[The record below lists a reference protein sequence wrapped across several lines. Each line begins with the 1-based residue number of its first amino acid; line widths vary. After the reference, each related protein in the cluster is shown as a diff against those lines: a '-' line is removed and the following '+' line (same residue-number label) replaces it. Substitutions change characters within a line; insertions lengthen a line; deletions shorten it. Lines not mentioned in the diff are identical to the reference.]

1 MRAFAGAVPFS
12 VRATISRRRR
22 DAAWTATPAHGLNP
36 ITIVWSPAAADR
48 FDAARRFLAGRGP
61 AAECLAVGESRGAV
75 DDLAR
80 EVAARAGAV
89 FGLHR
94 VSVRQL
100 AAQLAGPELAR
111 RGCAPGTGLNIE
123 AIAARAAFEERR
135 DGALG
140 YLGEVARL
148 RSFARTLAATLQAL
162 RCSGVD
168 TARVAEAGGAGGE
181 LAALAARYEAQL
193 AQARLVD
200 APGVLRTAAAA
211 AGGGAGPPCGLP
223 LLLLDVAI
231 HDDAVRALVAAL
243 AARAPR
249 VLATVPAGD
258 RRTRAAL
265 ERLPGARVEEPG
277 PADPARS
284 LDRIRRYLFTADAPP
299 PPAAGPAGEAA
310 GSAHTAAARDAG
322 DVAFFSAPGEGRE
335 CVEIARRLLQES
347 ARGVRFDRMAVL
359 VRAADVYAGHLET
372 ALSRAGVPAWFAR
385 GTRLPDPSGRAFL
398 ALLAC
403 AAEGLSARRFSEYLS
418 LAQVPAP
425 AAGGVPPAGPGSWT
439 PPANA
444 DEVLPG
450 PALPAQPSLFDA
462 PRPEPAAPPDSDERP
477 VVEGSLRAPWKW
489 DRLLVESAVIG
500 GLARWQRRLDGLAR
514 ELALRREECARED
527 PDSPRLRAI
536 DRDRRNLRHL
546 MHFALPVIEHLAGLP
561 DESPWA
567 AWLEALEALAPRV
580 LVHPERVL
588 AVLAEL
594 RPMAQ
599 VGPVALGEV
608 RDVLSERLTELRDDP
623 PPRRY
628 GQVFVGR
635 PEQARGRV
643 FDVIFVPGLAE
654 RVFPHKQ
661 RQDPLL
667 LDEARRA
674 LNASAGDDAL
684 GLETQDDRA
693 RGERLLLQ
701 LAVGAARQRLCLS
714 YPRLHASESR
724 PRVPSF
730 YALDIERAR
739 VGRVPDL
746 EDLKRAA
753 DDSAG
758 ARLAWPAPADPA
770 QAVDDTEH
778 DLAVLGPLL
787 RGAPGRAQG
796 RARYLLK
803 LNPGLHRSL
812 VTRWARWK
820 RPWSRYDGLYG
831 LQPDSVAALAGYRP
845 GQRPYSVS
853 ALQRFAACPYQFL
866 LSAVLRLQPREES
879 QPLERMDPLTRGRLF
894 HEVQAELVRALRA
907 REALPVTPPRLPAAE
922 AVLDATLDEVAARYR
937 EELAPAIDRVWTDEV
952 ESMRTDLRGWLH
964 HVADEGGEWTP
975 LFAELGFGLP
985 AGGGRDAASVPEPV
999 RLDGKWLLRGV
1010 VDLIEAGAGPAAG
1023 APLRVTDHKT
1033 GKNRH
1038 RRELVVGRGE
1048 VLQPVLYGLAVEQAL
1063 RRPVETSRLFFCTLD
1078 GMFTTR
1084 PVQLGESQ
1092 RRQGLEVIEVIDR
1105 ALEAGALL
1113 PAPREGACRWCDFRP
1128 VCGPWEET
1136 RVGRKDPA
1144 RLADLEALRRM
1155 P

>member
-1 MRAFAGAVPFS
+1 M
-12 VRATISRRRR
+12 
-22 DAAWTATPAHGLNP
+22 TASPAHGLNP

-48 FDAARRFLAGRGP
+48 LAAAQRFLAGCGP

-80 EVAARAGAV
+80 EVAAGAGAV

-94 VSVRQL
+94 FSLRQL
-100 AAQLAGPELAR
+100 AAQLAGPALAR
-111 RGCAPGTGLNIE
+111 RGWAPATGLNIE
-123 AIAARAAFEERR
+123 AIAARAAFEERE
-135 DGALG
+135 DGTLA

-148 RSFARTLAATLQAL
+148 RSFARTLAATLQDL
-162 RCSGVD
+162 RCSAVD
-168 TARVAEAGGAGGE
+168 PVPVAGGVGGE
-181 LAALAARYEAQL
+181 LAALAGRYDAQL

-200 APGVLRTAAAA
+200 AAGLLKTAAAVA
-211 AGGGAGPPCGLP
+211 AGGAGPPCGIP

-243 AARAPR
+243 AARAPS

-277 PADPARS
+277 ASDPSGS
-284 LDRIRRYLFTADAPP
+284 LDRVRRYLFTADAPS
-299 PPAAGPAGEAA
+299 PPAAPPPGETAG
-310 GSAHTAAARDAG
+310 
-322 DVAFFSAPGEGRE
+322 VAFFSAPGEGRE
-335 CVEIARRLLQES
+335 CVEIARRILQES
-347 ARGVRFDRMAVL
+347 ARGVRLDRMAIL
-359 VRAADVYAGHLET
+359 VRAPDVYAGHLET
-372 ALSRAGVPAWFAR
+372 ALSRANVPAWFAR
-385 GTRLPDPSGRAFL
+385 GTRLPDPSGRALL

-403 AAEGLSARRFSEYLS
+403 AAERLSARRFSEYLS

-425 AAGGVPPAGPGSWT
+425 EASGAPPAGRGSWT

-444 DEVLPG
+444 AEVLPA
-450 PALPAQPSLFDA
+450 PALPAQPSLFDG
-462 PRPEPAAPPDSDERP
+462 PRPEPEEPPDSDERP

-500 GLARWQRRLDGLAR
+500 GLPRWRRRLDGLAR

-527 PDSPRLRAI
+527 PESPRLRAI

-546 MHFALPVIEHLAGLP
+546 MHFALPVIERLARLP
-561 DESPWA
+561 DQAPWA
-567 AWLEALEALAPRV
+567 AWLEALEALAPSV
-580 LVHPERVL
+580 LARPERVL
-588 AVLAEL
+588 AVLGEL
-594 RPMAQ
+594 RPMAE
-599 VGPVALGEV
+599 VGPVTLGEV

-628 GQVFVGR
+628 GQVFVSR
-635 PEQARGRV
+635 PEQVRGRV

-654 RVFPHKQ
+654 RIFPHKQ

-667 LDEARRA
+667 LDAARRA
-674 LNASAGDDAL
+674 LNASTGDDTL
-684 GLETQDDRA
+684 GLQTQDDRA
-693 RGERLLLQ
+693 GGERLLLR
-701 LAVGAARQRLCLS
+701 LAVGAARRRLCLS

-739 VGRVPDL
+739 VGQVPDFEGL
-746 EDLKRAA
+746 ERAA
-753 DDSAG
+753 YASAG

-770 QAVDDTEH
+770 EAVDDTEH

-787 RGAPGRAQG
+787 HGAPGKAKG

-803 LNPGLHRSL
+803 LNRGLHRSL

-831 LQPDSVAALAGYRP
+831 LQPDSVAALAAYRP
-845 GQRPYSVS
+845 GRRPYSVS

-866 LSAVLRLQPREES
+866 LSALLRLQPREAS
-879 QPLERMDPLTRGRLF
+879 HPLERMDPLTRGRLF
-894 HEVQAELVRALRA
+894 HEVQAELVRALGA
-907 REALPVTPPRLPAAE
+907 RDALPVTPPRLPEAE

-937 EELAPAIDRVWTDEV
+937 EELAPAIDRVWVDEV
-952 ESMRTDLRGWLH
+952 ESMRTDLKGWLH

-975 LFAELGFGLP
+975 LFAEFGFGLP
-985 AGGGRDAASVPEPV
+985 AGDGRDPASVQEPV

-1010 VDLIEAGAGPAAG
+1010 VDLIEAGAGPASG

-1038 RRELVVGRGE
+1038 RAELVVGRGE

-1063 RRPVETSRLFFCTLD
+1063 GRPVETSRLFFCTVD

-1105 ALEAGALL
+1105 ALETGALL
-1113 PAPREGACRWCDFRP
+1113 PAPREGACRWCDYRP

-1136 RVGRKDPA
+1136 RVGRKDA
-1144 RLADLEALRRM
+1144 SRLADLEALRRL

>member
-1 MRAFAGAVPFS
+1 M
-12 VRATISRRRR
+12 
-22 DAAWTATPAHGLNP
+22 
-36 ITIVWSPAAADR
+36 
-48 FDAARRFLAGRGP
+48 
-61 AAECLAVGESRGAV
+61 GESRGAV

-80 EVAARAGAV
+80 EVATRAGAV

-94 VSVRQL
+94 FGVRQL
-100 AAQLAGPELAR
+100 AAQLAGPALAR

-123 AIAARAAFEERR
+123 AIAARAAFEERE
-135 DGALG
+135 GGTLA
-140 YLGEVARL
+140 YLGGVARL
-148 RSFARTLAATLQAL
+148 RSFARTLAATLQDL

-168 TARVAEAGGAGGE
+168 PVRLAAAGGVGGE
-181 LAALAARYEAQL
+181 LAALAGRYDAQL
-193 AQARLVD
+193 EQARLVD
-200 APGVLRTAAAA
+200 TAGLLRTAAAA
-211 AGGGAGPPCGLP
+211 AGGGAGPPCGIP

-231 HDDAVRALVAAL
+231 HDDAVRVLVAAL
-243 AARAPR
+243 AARAPS

-277 PADPARS
+277 PSDPTRS
-284 LDRIRRYLFTADAPP
+284 LDRVRRYLFTADAPSL
-299 PPAAGPAGEAA
+299 PAAAPAGEA
-310 GSAHTAAARDAG
+310 G
-322 DVAFFSAPGEGRE
+322 DVTFFSAPGEGRE
-335 CVEIARRLLQES
+335 CVEIARRILQES
-347 ARGVRFDRMAVL
+347 RRGVRLDRMAIL
-359 VRAADVYAGHLET
+359 VRAVDVYAGHLEA
-372 ALSRAGVPAWFAR
+372 ALSRANVPAWFGR
-385 GTRLPDPSGRAFL
+385 GTRLPDPSGRALL

-403 AAEGLSARRFSEYLS
+403 AAERLSARRFSEYLS
-418 LAQVPAP
+418 LAQVPTPEASG
-425 AAGGVPPAGPGSWT
+425 APPAGRGSWT

-444 DEVLPG
+444 EEVLPD
-450 PALPAQPSLFDA
+450 PALPEQPSLFDG
-462 PRPEPAAPPDSDERP
+462 PRPEPEEYLDSDERP

-500 GLARWQRRLDGLAR
+500 GLGRWRRRLAGLAR

-527 PDSPRLRAI
+527 PESPRLRAI

-546 MHFALPVIEHLAGLP
+546 KRFALPVIERLARLP
-561 DESPWA
+561 DEAPWA
-567 AWLEALEALAPRV
+567 AWLEALEALAPMV
-580 LVHPERVL
+580 LARPEGVL

-635 PEQARGRV
+635 PEQVRGRV

-654 RVFPHKQ
+654 RIFPHKQ

-667 LDEARRA
+667 LDDVRRA

-684 GLETQDDRA
+684 GLQTQDDRA
-693 RGERLLLQ
+693 GAERLLLQ

-739 VGRVPDL
+739 VGQVPDFEGL
-746 EDLKRAA
+746 ERAA
-753 DDSAG
+753 YAGAG
-758 ARLAWPAPADPA
+758 ARLAWPAPADPG

-787 RGAPGRAQG
+787 HGAPGKAKG

-803 LNPGLHRSL
+803 LNAGLHRSL

-820 RPWSRYDGLYG
+820 RPWSRYDGLYD
-831 LQPDSVAALAGYRP
+831 LEPDSVAALAAYRP
-845 GQRPYSVS
+845 GQKPYSVS

-866 LSAVLRLQPREES
+866 LSAVFRLQPREES
-879 QPLERMDPLTRGRLF
+879 QPLERLDPLTRGRLF

-907 REALPVTPPRLPAAE
+907 REALPVTRPRLPEAE
-922 AVLDATLDEVAARYR
+922 ALLDATLDEVAARYR
-937 EELAPAIDRVWTDEV
+937 EELAPAIERVWADEV

-975 LFAELGFGLP
+975 LFAEFGFGLP
-985 AGGGRDAASVPEPV
+985 AGAGRDPASVPEPV
-999 RLDGKWLLRGV
+999 RLDGKWLLHGV
-1010 VDLIEAGAGPAAG
+1010 VDLIEAGAGPASG

-1038 RRELVVGRGE
+1038 REELVVGRGE

-1063 RRPVETSRLFFCTLD
+1063 RRPVGTSRLFFCTVD

-1092 RRQGLEVIEVIDR
+1092 RRQGLEVIEVVDR
-1105 ALEAGALL
+1105 ALETGALL

-1144 RLADLEALRRM
+1144 KLADLEALRRM

>member
-1 MRAFAGAVPFS
+1 M
-12 VRATISRRRR
+12 
-22 DAAWTATPAHGLNP
+22 NP
-36 ITIVWSPAAADR
+36 ITIVWSPAAAVR
-48 FDAARRFLAGRGP
+48 LDAAQRFVAGRGP

-80 EVAARAGAV
+80 EVATRAGAV

-94 VSVRQL
+94 FSVRQL

-111 RGCAPGTGLNIE
+111 RGSAPGTGLNIE
-123 AIAARAAFEERR
+123 AIAARAAFEERQ
-135 DGALG
+135 DGSLG

-148 RSFARTLAATLQAL
+148 RSFARTLAATLQDL

-168 TARVAEAGGAGGE
+168 PVRAAGAGDE

-200 APGVLRTAAAA
+200 APGLLRTAAAA
-211 AGGGAGPPCGLP
+211 AGGCAGSPCGMP

-243 AARAPR
+243 AARAPSA
-249 VLATVPAGD
+249 LATVPAGD

-277 PADPARS
+277 PLDLARP
-284 LDRIRRYLFTADAPP
+284 LDRVRRYLFTADAPS
-299 PPAAGPAGEAA
+299 PPAAPPAG
-310 GSAHTAAARDAG
+310 GAG
-322 DVAFFSAPGEGRE
+322 DVTFFSAPGEGRE
-335 CVEIARRLLQES
+335 CVEIARRILQES
-347 ARGVRFDRMAVL
+347 ARGVRLDRMAIL

-372 ALSRAGVPAWFAR
+372 ALSRAGIPAWFTR

-403 AAEGLSARRFSEYLS
+403 AAERLSARRFSEYLS

-425 AAGGVPPAGPGSWT
+425 AAGGAPPAAPGSWT

-444 DEVLPG
+444 EEVLPG
-450 PALPAQPSLFDA
+450 PALPEQPSLFDA
-462 PRPEPAAPPDSDERP
+462 PPPEPEAPPDSDERP

-500 GLARWQRRLDGLAR
+500 GLARWRRRLDGLAR

-527 PDSPRLRAI
+527 PESPRLRAI

-561 DESPWA
+561 DEARWA
-567 AWLEALEALAPRV
+567 VWLEALEGLAPRV
-580 LVHPERVL
+580 LAHPERVL

-599 VGPVALGEV
+599 VGPVALPEV

-635 PEQARGRV
+635 PDQVRGRV

-654 RVFPHKQ
+654 RIFPHKQ

-667 LDEARRA
+667 LDAARRA
-674 LNASAGDDAL
+674 LNADAGDDAL

-701 LAVGAARQRLCLS
+701 LAVGAARRRLCLS

-746 EDLKRAA
+746 EDLKREA
-753 DDSAG
+753 DASAG
-758 ARLAWPAPADPA
+758 ARLAWPAPVDPA

-787 RGAPGRAQG
+787 HGAPGKAQG

-894 HEVQAELVRALRA
+894 HEVQADLVRALRG
-907 REALPVTPPRLPAAE
+907 REALPVTPPRLPEAE

-937 EELAPAIDRVWTDEV
+937 EELAPAIPRVWTDEV

-975 LFAELGFGLP
+975 LFAEFGFGLP
-985 AGGGRDAASVPEPV
+985 AGGGRDAASVAEPV

-1010 VDLIEAGAGPAAG
+1010 VDLIEAGAGPAPA

-1038 RRELVVGRGE
+1038 RQELVVGRGE

-1063 RRPVETSRLFFCTLD
+1063 RRPVATSRLYFCTLD

-1084 PVQLGESQ
+1084 PVQLGESE

-1113 PAPREGACRWCDFRP
+1113 PAPREGACRWCDFRA

>member
-1 MRAFAGAVPFS
+1 M
-12 VRATISRRRR
+12 
-22 DAAWTATPAHGLNP
+22 NP
-36 ITIVWSPAAADR
+36 IVIVWSPAAAVR
-48 FDAARRFLAGRGP
+48 LDAAQRFLAGRGP

-94 VSVRQL
+94 FSLRQL
-100 AAQLAGPELAR
+100 AAQLAGPALAR
-111 RGCAPGTGLNIE
+111 RGRAPATGLNLE
-123 AIAARAAFEERR
+123 AIAARAAFEERE
-135 DGALG
+135 DGTLG

-148 RSFARTLAATLQAL
+148 RSFARTLAATLQDL
-162 RCSGVD
+162 RCAGVD
-168 TARVAEAGGAGGE
+168 PFRVAGAGAGGGE
-181 LAALAARYEAQL
+181 LAALAARYDAQL

-200 APGVLRTAAAA
+200 TAGLLETAAAA
-211 AGGGAGPPCGLP
+211 AAGGAGPPCGLP
-223 LLLLDVAI
+223 LLLLDVAV

-277 PADPARS
+277 AADLSGP
-284 LDRIRRYLFTADAPP
+284 LDRVRRYLFTADAPP
-299 PPAAGPAGEAA
+299 PPAARPAG
-310 GSAHTAAARDAG
+310 DAG
-322 DVAFFSAPGEGRE
+322 AVAFFSAPGEGRE
-335 CVEIARRLLQES
+335 CVEIARRILQEA
-347 ARGVRFDRMAVL
+347 ARGVRLDRMAIL

-372 ALSRAGVPAWFAR
+372 ALGRANVPAWFAR
-385 GTRLPDPSGRAFL
+385 GTRLPDPSGRALL

-403 AAEGLSARRFSEYLS
+403 AGEGLSARRFSEYLS

-425 AAGGVPPAGPGSWT
+425 EANGAPPADRGRWT

-444 DEVLPG
+444 DEVLPA
-450 PALPAQPSLFDA
+450 PALPAQLSLLDGPASA
-462 PRPEPAAPPDSDERP
+462 PEAPPDSDERP

-500 GLARWQRRLDGLAR
+500 GLERWQRRLDGLAR

-527 PDSPRLRAI
+527 PESPRLRAI

-546 MHFALPVIEHLAGLP
+546 MHFALPVIERLAQLP
-561 DESPWA
+561 DEAPWA
-567 AWLEALEALAPRV
+567 VWLAALGALAPRV
-580 LVHPERVL
+580 LARPERVL
-588 AVLAEL
+588 AVLGEL
-594 RPMAQ
+594 QPMAQ
-599 VGPVALGEV
+599 VGPVTLGEV
-608 RDVLSERLTELRDDP
+608 RDVLSERLAELRDDP

-635 PEQARGRV
+635 PEQVRGRV
-643 FDVIFVPGLAE
+643 FDVVFVPGLAE
-654 RVFPHKQ
+654 RIFPHKQ

-667 LDEARRA
+667 LDAARRA
-674 LNASAGDDAL
+674 LNAGDGAP
-684 GLETQDDRA
+684 GLLTQDDRA
-693 RGERLLLQ
+693 GGERLLLQ
-701 LAVGAARQRLCLS
+701 LAVGAARRRLCLS

-739 VGRVPDL
+739 VGRVPGL
-746 EDLKRAA
+746 EDLTRAA
-753 DDSAG
+753 EASAG
-758 ARLAWPAPADPA
+758 ARLAWPAPVDPA

-787 RGAPGRAQG
+787 HGAAGRAQG

-831 LQPDSVAALAGYRP
+831 LRPDSVDALAAYRP
-845 GQRPYSVS
+845 GRKPYSVS

-894 HEVQAELVRALRA
+894 HEVQADVVRALRA
-907 REALPVTPPRLPAAE
+907 RDALPVTPPRLPEAE
-922 AVLDATLDEVAARYR
+922 ALLDATLDAVSARYH
-937 EELAPAIDRVWTDEV
+937 EELAPAIDRVWADQV
-952 ESMRTDLRGWLH
+952 ESLRADLKGWLQ
-964 HVADEGGEWTP
+964 HVADEGGAWTP
-975 LFAELGFGLP
+975 LLAEFGFGLP
-985 AGGGRDAASVPEPV
+985 AGAGRDPASVPDPV

-1010 VDLIEAGAGPAAG
+1010 VDLIEADSEAGADGAGPASG
-1023 APLRVTDHKT
+1023 AALRVTDHKT

-1038 RRELVVGRGE
+1038 RAELVVGRGE

-1063 RRPVETSRLFFCTLD
+1063 GRPVETSRLFFCTVD

-1084 PVQLGESQ
+1084 PVALGESQ
-1092 RRQGLEVIEVIDR
+1092 RRRGLEAIEVIDR
-1105 ALEAGALL
+1105 ALETGVLL
-1113 PAPREGACRWCDFRP
+1113 PAPREGACRWCDFRA

-1136 RVGRKDPA
+1136 RVGRKDA
-1144 RLADLEALRRM
+1144 SRLADLEALRRM

>member
-1 MRAFAGAVPFS
+1 M
-12 VRATISRRRR
+12 
-22 DAAWTATPAHGLNP
+22 NP
-36 ITIVWSPAAADR
+36 ITIVWSPAAAVR
-48 FDAARRFLAGRGP
+48 LDAARRFVGGRGP

-75 DDLAR
+75 DDFAR
-80 EVAARAGAV
+80 EVATRAGAV

-94 VSVRQL
+94 FSVRQL

-123 AIAARAAFEERR
+123 AIAARAAFEERQ
-135 DGALG
+135 DGSLG

-148 RSFARTLAATLQAL
+148 RSFARTLAATLQDL
-162 RCSGVD
+162 RCAGVD
-168 TARVAEAGGAGGE
+168 PVRVAGAGGVGGE
-181 LAALAARYEAQL
+181 LAALAGRYAAQL
-193 AQARLVD
+193 GQARLVD
-200 APGVLRTAAAA
+200 TPGLLRAAAA
-211 AGGGAGPPCGLP
+211 AAAAGAGPPCGVP

-243 AARAPR
+243 AARAPS

-258 RRTRAAL
+258 RRTRAVL

-277 PADPARS
+277 PSDLATS
-284 LDRIRRYLFTADAPP
+284 LDRVRRYLFTADAPS
-299 PPAAGPAGEAA
+299 PPAASPDGE
-310 GSAHTAAARDAG
+310 AG
-322 DVAFFSAPGEGRE
+322 DVTFFSAPGEGRE
-335 CVEIARRLLQES
+335 CVEIARRILQES
-347 ARGVRFDRMAVL
+347 ARGVRLDRMAIL

-372 ALSRAGVPAWFAR
+372 ALSRAGVPAWFTR

-403 AAEGLSARRFSEYLS
+403 AAERLSARRFSEYLS

-425 AAGGVPPAGPGSWT
+425 AASGAPPAGPGSWT

-444 DEVLPG
+444 EEVLPG
-450 PALPAQPSLFDA
+450 PALPSQPSLFDA
-462 PRPEPAAPPDSDERP
+462 PQPAPEAPPDSDERP
-477 VVEGSLRAPWKW
+477 VVEGALRAPWKW

-500 GLARWQRRLDGLAR
+500 GLARWRRRLDGLAR

-527 PDSPRLRAI
+527 PESPRLRAL

-546 MHFALPVIEHLAGLP
+546 MHFALPVVEHLAALP
-561 DESPWA
+561 DEAPWA

-594 RPMAQ
+594 RPMAE

-623 PPRRY
+623 PPRRF

-635 PEQARGRV
+635 PEQVRGRV

-654 RVFPHKQ
+654 RIFPHKQ

-667 LDEARRA
+667 LDAARRA
-674 LNASAGDDAL
+674 LNADAGDDAL

-701 LAVGAARQRLCLS
+701 LAVGAARRRLCLS

-746 EDLKRAA
+746 EDLKREA
-753 DDSAG
+753 DASAG
-758 ARLAWPAPADPA
+758 ARLAWPAPVDPA

-787 RGAPGRAQG
+787 HGAPGKAKG

-831 LQPDSVAALAGYRP
+831 LQPDSLAALAGYRP
-845 GQRPYSVS
+845 GQKPYSVS

-907 REALPVTPPRLPAAE
+907 RDVLPVTPPRLPAAE

-964 HVADEGGEWTP
+964 HAADEGGEWTP
-975 LFAELGFGLP
+975 LLAEFGFGLP
-985 AGGGRDAASVPEPV
+985 AGGGRDAASVAEPV

-1010 VDLIEAGAGPAAG
+1010 VDLIEAGAGPAPR

-1038 RRELVVGRGE
+1038 RQELVVGRGE

-1105 ALEAGALL
+1105 ALAAGALL
-1113 PAPREGACRWCDFRP
+1113 PAPREGACRWCDFRA

>member
-1 MRAFAGAVPFS
+1 M
-12 VRATISRRRR
+12 
-22 DAAWTATPAHGLNP
+22 NP

-48 FDAARRFLAGRGP
+48 LDAAQRFVAGRGP

-75 DDLAR
+75 DDFAR
-80 EVAARAGAV
+80 EVATRAGAV

-94 VSVRQL
+94 FSVRQL
-100 AAQLAGPELAR
+100 AAQLAGPALAR
-111 RGCAPGTGLNIE
+111 RGCVPGTGLNIE
-123 AIAARAAFEERR
+123 AIAARAAFEERQ
-135 DGALG
+135 DGSLG

-148 RSFARTLAATLQAL
+148 RSFARTLAATLQDL
-162 RCSGVD
+162 RGSGVD
-168 TARVAEAGGAGGE
+168 AVRVAGAGGVGGE

-193 AQARLVD
+193 GQARLVD
-200 APGVLRTAAAA
+200 APDLLRTAAAA
-211 AGGGAGPPCGLP
+211 AGDGAGPPCGMP

-243 AARAPR
+243 AARAPS

-265 ERLPGARVEEPG
+265 QGLPGARVEEPG
-277 PADPARS
+277 PPDLTGS
-284 LDRIRRYLFTADAPP
+284 LDRVRRYLFTADAPS
-299 PPAAGPAGEAA
+299 PPAGHPAGEA
-310 GSAHTAAARDAG
+310 G
-322 DVAFFSAPGEGRE
+322 DVTFFSAPGEGRE
-335 CVEIARRLLQES
+335 CVEIARRILQES
-347 ARGVRFDRMAVL
+347 ARGVRLDRMAIL

-425 AAGGVPPAGPGSWT
+425 TASGAPPAGAGSWT

-444 DEVLPG
+444 EEVLPA
-450 PALPAQPSLFDA
+450 PALPEQPSLFDA
-462 PRPEPAAPPDSDERP
+462 PRPGPEAPPDSDERP

-500 GLARWQRRLDGLAR
+500 GLARWRRRLDGLAR
-514 ELALRREECARED
+514 ELVLRREECARED
-527 PDSPRLRAI
+527 PESPRLRAI
-536 DRDRRNLRHL
+536 DRDQRNLRHL
-546 MHFALPVIEHLAGLP
+546 MHFALPVIEDLAGLP
-561 DESPWA
+561 GAAPWA
-567 AWLEALEALAPRV
+567 VWLAALEALAPRV

-594 RPMAQ
+594 RPMAE

-623 PPRRY
+623 PPRRF

-635 PEQARGRV
+635 PEQVRGRV

-654 RVFPHKQ
+654 RIFPHKQ

-667 LDEARRA
+667 LDAARRA
-674 LNASAGDDAL
+674 LNAGAGDDAL

-701 LAVGAARQRLCLS
+701 LAVGAARRRLCLS

-746 EDLKRAA
+746 EDLKREA
-753 DDSAG
+753 DASAG
-758 ARLAWPAPADPA
+758 ARLAWPAPVDPA
-770 QAVDDTEH
+770 EAVDDTEH

-787 RGAPGRAQG
+787 HGAPGRAKG

-894 HEVQAELVRALRA
+894 HEVQAELVRALRTQ
-907 REALPVTPPRLPAAE
+907 EKLPVTPPRLPAAE

-937 EELAPAIDRVWTDEV
+937 EELAPAIDRVSTDEV

-975 LFAELGFGLP
+975 LFAEFGFGLP
-985 AGGGRDAASVPEPV
+985 AGGGRDAASVAEPV

-1010 VDLIEAGAGPAAG
+1010 VDLIEAGAGPAPS

-1038 RRELVVGRGE
+1038 RQELVVGRGE

-1105 ALEAGALL
+1105 ALETGVLL
-1113 PAPREGACRWCDFRP
+1113 PAPREGACRWCDFRA

>member
-1 MRAFAGAVPFS
+1 M
-12 VRATISRRRR
+12 
-22 DAAWTATPAHGLNP
+22 
-36 ITIVWSPAAADR
+36 
-48 FDAARRFLAGRGP
+48 
-61 AAECLAVGESRGAV
+61 GESRGAV

-80 EVAARAGAV
+80 EVATGAGAV

-94 VSVRQL
+94 FGVRQL
-100 AAQLAGPELAR
+100 AAQLAGPALAR
-111 RGCAPGTGLNIE
+111 RGRAPGTGLNIE
-123 AIAARAAFEERR
+123 AIAARAAFEERQ
-135 DGALG
+135 GGTLA

-148 RSFARTLAATLQAL
+148 RSFARTLAATLQDL

-168 TARVAEAGGAGGE
+168 AARASGAGGASGE
-181 LAALAARYEAQL
+181 LAALARRYAAQL
-193 AQARLVD
+193 EQARLVD
-200 APGVLRTAAAA
+200 TAGLLQAAAA
-211 AGGGAGPPCGLP
+211 AASAGAGPPCGVP
-223 LLLLDVAI
+223 LLLLDVAV
-231 HDDAVRALVAAL
+231 HDEATRAFVTAL
-243 AARAPR
+243 AERAPR

-265 ERLPGARVEEPG
+265 ERLPGARLEEPG
-277 PADPARS
+277 PSDVGGS
-284 LDRIRRYLFTADAPP
+284 LDRVRRYLFTADAPP
-299 PPAAGPAGEAA
+299 PPAARPPAEAA
-310 GSAHTAAARDAG
+310 

-335 CVEIARRLLQES
+335 CVEIARRILQES
-347 ARGVRFDRMAVL
+347 RRGVRFDRMAIL

-372 ALSRAGVPAWFAR
+372 ALGRANVPAWFAR
-385 GTRLPDPSGRAFL
+385 GTRLPDPSGRALL

-425 AAGGVPPAGPGSWT
+425 DASGAPPAGRGSWT
-439 PPANA
+439 APANA
-444 DEVLPG
+444 GDVLPG
-450 PALPAQPSLFDA
+450 PALPEQPSLFDGA
-462 PRPEPAAPPDSDERP
+462 GAAAAEQPDSDERP
-477 VVEGSLRAPWKW
+477 VVEGALRAPWKW

-500 GLARWQRRLDGLAR
+500 GIGRWQRRLDGLAR
-514 ELALRREECARED
+514 ELALRSEEAARED
-527 PDSPRLRAI
+527 EDPESPRRRAI
-536 DRDRRNLRHL
+536 DRDRRNLQHL
-546 MHFALPVIEHLAGLP
+546 MRFALPVIERLAELP
-561 DESPWA
+561 DQASWA
-567 AWLEALEALAPRV
+567 AWLEALEGLAPRV
-580 LVHPERVL
+580 LAHPERVL
-588 AVLAEL
+588 AVLGEL

-635 PEQARGRV
+635 PEQVRGRV
-643 FDVIFVPGLAE
+643 FDVVFVPGLAE
-654 RVFPHKQ
+654 RIFPHKQ

-667 LDEARRA
+667 LDDARRA
-674 LNASAGDDAL
+674 LNGQAGAGAL
-684 GLETQDDRA
+684 GLQTQDDRA
-693 RGERLLLQ
+693 GGERLLLQ
-701 LAVGAARQRLCLS
+701 LAVGAARRRLCLS

-746 EDLKRAA
+746 EGLERAA
-753 DDSAG
+753 DASAG
-758 ARLAWPAPADPA
+758 ARLAWPAPVDPA
-770 QAVDDTEH
+770 EAVDDTEH

-787 RGAPGRAQG
+787 RGAPGKVQG

-831 LQPDSVAALAGYRP
+831 MQPDSIAALATYRP
-845 GQRPYSVS
+845 GRKPYSVS
-853 ALQRFAACPYQFL
+853 ALQRFAACPYRFL

-879 QPLERMDPLTRGRLF
+879 GPLERMDPLTRGRLF
-894 HEVQAELVRALRA
+894 HEVQAELVRALRG
-907 REALPVTPPRLPAAE
+907 REALPVTAPGLPEAE
-922 AVLDATLDEVAARYR
+922 GLLDATLDAVAARYH
-937 EELAPAIDRVWTDEV
+937 EELAPAIDRVWADEV
-952 ESMRTDLRGWLH
+952 ESMRTDLRGWLR
-964 HVADEGGEWTP
+964 HVADEGGAWTP
-975 LFAELGFGLP
+975 LFAEFGFGLP
-985 AGGGRDAASVPEPV
+985 AGDGREPASVAEPV

-1010 VDLIEAGAGPAAG
+1010 VDLIEAGSGPAAA

-1038 RRELVVGRGE
+1038 RAELVVGRGE

-1063 RRPVETSRLFFCTLD
+1063 QQPVESSRLFFCTVD

-1092 RRQGLEVIEVIDR
+1092 RRQGLEVLEVIDR

-1113 PAPREGACRWCDFRP
+1113 PAPREGACRWCDFRS

-1136 RVGRKDPA
+1136 RVRRKDPS
-1144 RLADLEALRRM
+1144 RLADLEALRRL

>member
-1 MRAFAGAVPFS
+1 MA
-12 VRATISRRRR
+12 
-22 DAAWTATPAHGLNP
+22 ATPAHGLNP

-48 FDAARRFLAGRGP
+48 LDAARRFLAEQGP
-61 AAECLAVGESRGAV
+61 AAECLALGESRGAV

-80 EVAARAGAV
+80 EVATSAGAV

-94 VSVRQL
+94 FGLRQL
-100 AAQLAGPELAR
+100 AAQLAGPALAR

-123 AIAARAAFEERR
+123 AIAARAAFEERE
-135 DGALG
+135 GGGLG

-148 RSFARTLAATLQAL
+148 RSFARTLAATLQDL
-162 RCSGVD
+162 RCSVVD
-168 TARVAEAGGAGGE
+168 PARAAAVGGGGGE
-181 LAALAARYEAQL
+181 LAALAGRYAAQL
-193 AQARLVD
+193 ARARLVD
-200 APGVLRTAAAA
+200 AAGVLRTAAAVA
-211 AGGGAGPPCGLP
+211 EGGAGPPCGVP

-231 HDDAVRALVAAL
+231 HDDAVLALVAAL

-265 ERLPGARVEEPG
+265 ERLPGARVEEPA
-277 PADPARS
+277 PADPGGT
-284 LDRIRRYLFTADAPP
+284 LDRVRSYLFTADAPP
-299 PPAAGPAGEAA
+299 PPAGHPASEAA
-310 GSAHTAAARDAG
+310 GEGGEAG
-322 DVAFFSAPGEGRE
+322 DVTFFSAPGEGRE
-335 CVEIARRLLQES
+335 CVEIARRILQES
-347 ARGVRFDRMAVL
+347 ARGVRLDRVAIL

-372 ALSRAGVPAWFAR
+372 ALGRANVPAWFAR

-425 AAGGVPPAGPGSWT
+425 AADGAPPAGRERWT

-444 DEVLPG
+444 EEVLPA
-450 PALPAQPSLFDA
+450 PALPEQPSLFDA
-462 PRPEPAAPPDSDERP
+462 PPPAPEAPPDSDERP
-477 VVEGSLRAPWKW
+477 VVEGSLRAPWRW

-500 GLARWQRRLDGLAR
+500 GLERWRRRLDGLAR

-527 PDSPRLRAI
+527 PESPRLRAI

-546 MHFALPVIEHLAGLP
+546 MQFALPVIERLAGLP
-561 DESPWA
+561 GEAPWA
-567 AWLEALEALAPRV
+567 AWLAALETLAPMV
-580 LVHPERVL
+580 LAHPERVL

-594 RPMAQ
+594 RPMAE

-623 PPRRY
+623 PSRRY
-628 GQVFVGR
+628 GQVFVGL
-635 PEQARGRV
+635 PEHVRGRV
-643 FDVIFVPGLAE
+643 FDVVFVPGLAE
-654 RVFPHKQ
+654 RIFPHKQ

-674 LNASAGDDAL
+674 LNAGAGDAAL
-684 GLETQDDRA
+684 GLQTQDDRA
-693 RGERLLLQ
+693 GGERLLLQ
-701 LAVGAARQRLCLS
+701 LAVGAARRRLWLS

-739 VGRVPDL
+739 VGRVPDFKAL
-746 EDLKRAA
+746 ERAA
-753 DDSAG
+753 DASAG

-770 QAVDDTEH
+770 QAIDDTEH

-787 RGAPGRAQG
+787 HGAPDRAQG

-803 LNPGLHRSL
+803 LNPGLRRSL

-820 RPWSRYDGLYG
+820 RPWSRYDGLFD
-831 LQPDSVAALAGYRP
+831 LQPDSAAALADYRP
-845 GQRPYSVS
+845 GRKPYSVS

-879 QPLERMDPLTRGRLF
+879 QPLERLDPLTRGRLF
-894 HEVQAELVRALRA
+894 HEVQAEVVRALRA
-907 REALPVTPPRLPAAE
+907 REALPVTPPGLPEAE
-922 AVLDATLDEVAARYR
+922 AALDATLDEVAARYR
-937 EELAPAIDRVWTDEV
+937 EELAPAIDRVWDDEV
-952 ESMRTDLRGWLH
+952 ELLRTDLRGWLH
-964 HVADEGGEWTP
+964 HVADEGGQWLP

-985 AGGGRDAASVPEPV
+985 AGGGRDAASVPDPV

-1023 APLRVTDHKT
+1023 ARLRVTDHKT

-1038 RRELVVGRGE
+1038 RAGLVVGRGE

-1063 RRPVETSRLFFCTLD
+1063 GRPVETSRLFFCTVD

-1084 PVQLGESQ
+1084 SVQLGESQ

-1105 ALEAGALL
+1105 ALEGGALL

-1136 RVGRKDPA
+1136 RAGRKDAA